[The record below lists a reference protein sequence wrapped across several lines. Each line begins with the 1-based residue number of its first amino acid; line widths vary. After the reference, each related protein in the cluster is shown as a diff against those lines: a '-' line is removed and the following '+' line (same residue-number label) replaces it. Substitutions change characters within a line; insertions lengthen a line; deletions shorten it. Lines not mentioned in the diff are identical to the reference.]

1 MPKSILEQGLDSFKE
16 LVKYGD
22 LGELLAI
29 LVVNNDIEI
38 VQTKFE
44 NVIHDKNIT
53 CSILLAE
60 APFVKLIFFDTTKG
74 NIEVER
80 QIKKLGVVGLT
91 ISNEGVVSIYTNLDN
106 IFAVNTNNTITLFQD
121 IVKKD
126 NPVFNDEDDVVKFIV
141 GKILLN
147 TEYIESI
154 YQIVPESEKILLAVQ
169 HILENIENMQEDE
182 QYNEY

>member
-16 LVKYGD
+16 LLKYGD

-44 NVIHDKNIT
+44 NVMHDKNIT

-74 NIEVER
+74 NLSVER
-80 QIKKLGVVGLT
+80 QLKKLGVVGLT
-91 ISNEGVVSIYTNLDN
+91 INNEGVVSIYTNLDN
-106 IFAVNTNNTITLFQD
+106 IFAVSTDNVITLFQD
-121 IVKKD
+121 IVKRD
-126 NPVFNDEDDVVKFIV
+126 NPLFNNEDDVVKFIV

-147 TEYIESI
+147 AEYIERI
-154 YQIVPESEKILLAVQ
+154 YELVPESERILLAVQ
-169 HILENIENMQEDE
+169 SILENAENMQEDE
-182 QYNEY
+182 WYNEY